1 MGRKLTEQQKL
12 YNKLERLSAKANKN
26 IRELQKAYP
35 NKTWAEKIL
44 ESKLTG
50 KGKNGLTSTGLIKKS
65 KKMSE
70 AELRRS
76 IKATEEFLKD
86 KRSTV
91 KGMERTKQKLKKN
104 FVEALKKDEFGF
116 TTQDADNIYQ
126 LFEDEGK
133 SSLFKYFS
141 PSELYALI
149 KEAHEKGISN
159 EKDFVNLFRKH
170 IEFSENKG
178 IVKDLQGF
186 YKNVYKSMSW

>member
-1 MGRKLTEQQKL
+1 MSKKLTEQEKL
-12 YNKLERLSAKANKN
+12 YNKLERLSKKANKN

-35 NKTWAEKIL
+35 NKTWSEKIL
-44 ESKLTG
+44 EAKLTG

-91 KGMERTKQKLKKN
+91 KGMERTKKKLKQK
-104 FVEALKKDEFGF
+104 FKESVKKDFGF
-116 TTQDADNIYQ
+116 TTQDADNVYQ
-126 LFEDEGK
+126 LFEDEAQAN
-133 SSLFKYFS
+133 LFKYFT

-170 IEFSENKG
+170 IDFSENKG
-178 IVKDLQGF
+178 IVKDLQAF
-186 YKNVYKSMSW
+186 YKNIYKGLQW